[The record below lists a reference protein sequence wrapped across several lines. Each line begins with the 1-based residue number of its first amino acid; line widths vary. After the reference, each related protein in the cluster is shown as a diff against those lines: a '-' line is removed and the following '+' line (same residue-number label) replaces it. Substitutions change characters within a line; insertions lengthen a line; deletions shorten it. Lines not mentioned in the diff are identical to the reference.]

1 MPGLVETA
9 FRAGRCP
16 RCAALTLT
24 GRAAGLLWRLDAT
37 PIADRV
43 SARILKTFGV
53 SVLRLEARA
62 TGVWADFWEPDH
74 HELADGQH
82 YLAAPHV
89 CGSAHSR
96 EEHS

>member
-1 MPGLVETA
+1 MPGLDETA

-37 PIADRV
+37 PVRAEC
-43 SARILKTFGV
+43 AATLKRHGV
-53 SVLRLEARA
+53 SVLRLEART
-62 TGVWADFWEPDH
+62 TGVWADFWEPGH
-74 HELADGQH
+74 HDLLYGRH

-96 EEHS
+96 EENS